1 MKFEPLAL
9 ILNRVERYGS
19 DSDSTLFAELL
30 YAGEF
35 VVKVTTAAFVS
46 LIEDD
51 NDNQRYQ
58 LLHRLVRTNSLGD
71 WPQVLDEALI
81 GPASHHIEA
90 TLKEEKNVFT
100 ERLGKGSW
108 QYEVTRD
115 LHEVLLAS
123 TILLKN

>member
-9 ILNRVERYGS
+9 ILKRVKRYGS
-19 DSDSTLFAELL
+19 DSDSILFTELL

-58 LLHRLVRTNSLGD
+58 LLHRLVRTNGLGD
-71 WPQVLDEALI
+71 LNMSERRLFSSSSATPVVAFGFLA
-81 GPASHHIEA
+81 IEQQGGDHRQRIA
-90 TLKEEKNVFT
+90 PMTAIE
-100 ERLGKGSW
+100 
-108 QYEVTRD
+108 
-115 LHEVLLAS
+115 
-123 TILLKN
+123 